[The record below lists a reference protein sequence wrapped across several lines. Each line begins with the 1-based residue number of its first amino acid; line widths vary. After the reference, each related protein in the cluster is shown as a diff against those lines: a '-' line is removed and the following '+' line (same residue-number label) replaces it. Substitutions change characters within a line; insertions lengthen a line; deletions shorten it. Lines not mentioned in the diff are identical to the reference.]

1 MSYIFL
7 GRNIKLLQ
15 DNKLAENK
23 LLILYLLNK
32 MGVSL
37 SNNDICQFAMER
49 DIMDYISVQ
58 QCLTELTNAEY
69 LDSVTDN
76 GSTRYYITKE
86 GSDVLGFFQSRIT
99 EWLLSAANEYIINN
113 KQRIKSEYEI
123 SANYFPEING
133 EYLVKCEVSG
143 LDGNRIMGLDVVVP
157 TKSQALHICTNWK
170 KNVTS
175 IYGKVFAAITEEKK
189 SKTIFIKIKGQS
201 QKGLS

>member
-1 MSYIFL
+1 M
-7 GRNIKLLQ
+7 LQ
-15 DNKLAENK
+15 DNKSVENK

-69 LDSVTDN
+69 LDSVTEN

-86 GSDVLGFFQSRIT
+86 GTDVLGFFQNRIT

-113 KQRIKSEYEI
+113 RQRIKSEYEI

-157 TKSQALHICTNWK
+157 TKSQAIQICTNWK
-170 KNVTS
+170 KNVIS
-175 IYGKVFAAITEEKK
+175 IYGKIFAAITEEKE
-189 SKTIFIKIKGQS
+189 
-201 QKGLS
+201 